1 MDEQYVLY
9 RQTKTPLLQLDT
21 IYCAVIK
28 TFCWNQNIQLY
39 KLLPALLFILLIIE
53 MIQIHV
59 TDSAREELVLWLRA
73 GKSLIRKAELVN
85 FLLNLYYQ

>member
-1 MDEQYVLY
+1 M
-9 RQTKTPLLQLDT
+9 
-21 IYCAVIK
+21 
-28 TFCWNQNIQLY
+28 
-39 KLLPALLFILLIIE
+39 LPALLFILLIIE

-59 TDSAREELVLWLRA
+59 TDCAREELVLWLSA